1 VVGDHLD
8 RSIQATAR
16 KLLLFGSAV
25 DKYRRLTKVTPCVIA
40 EGIHLVTHSNSIL
53 PSTVNLYH
61 IDLRFSPEQTFR
73 CDALAVLHLS
83 NPLTGPGSVM
93 MPNVVQHLQL
103 LPSTPIR
110 PFAVAVG
117 LGSREGN
124 LNTLIFS
131 MLNIATCF

>member
-1 VVGDHLD
+1 M
-8 RSIQATAR
+8 
-16 KLLLFGSAV
+16 
-25 DKYRRLTKVTPCVIA
+25 TKVAHCGIA
-40 EGIHLVTHSNSIL
+40 DGIHLVTHSNSIL
-53 PSTVNLYH
+53 LSVVNLYH
-61 IDLRFSPEQTFR
+61 IDLRFSPEQIFR

-124 LNTLIFS
+124 LGTLIVL
-131 MLNIATCF
+131 MLDRLNSNIACFLHTNVDFILQFYLQ